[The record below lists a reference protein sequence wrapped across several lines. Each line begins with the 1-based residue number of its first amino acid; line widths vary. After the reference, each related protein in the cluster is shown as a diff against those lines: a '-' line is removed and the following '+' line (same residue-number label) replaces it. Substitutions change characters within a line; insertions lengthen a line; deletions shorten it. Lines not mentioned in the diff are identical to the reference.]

1 MVKIHE
7 KQYLCENKFLST
19 MKKTL
24 LFLAALAM
32 LVGCGNNKQ
41 NNKPEPKQDSFTVET
56 YDVQDDRLYGTEG
69 EGEDTY
75 EIRGSFQCEIDIPV
89 TDNQA
94 LRDSICDWFAQHFG
108 SDNNENPRDVK
119 AMVNHFKNGVLEPDE
134 EAVGFDC
141 GYTVKMLEATDRYV
155 TYSFET
161 FYEEY
166 SQPRAAVEVFYRTFD
181 RNTGKAFT
189 SQMIKADESLE
200 MLVMNALLEQYFREL
215 YGDDDISDLLFF
227 DPEDL
232 EEQGFW
238 LPQVQAPCI
247 VYDEVHFNYGEHEIA
262 DRCTGRPS
270 CSLPYSVMEPYLTE
284 EGKAFF
290 K

>member
-1 MVKIHE
+1 
-7 KQYLCENKFLST
+7 
-19 MKKTL
+19 MKKSIL
-24 LFLAALAM
+24 ILAAFAL

-41 NNKPEPKQDSFTVET
+41 NNKPEHKQDSFTVET
-56 YDVQDDRLYGTEG
+56 YNVQGDRLYGTEG

-75 EIRGSFQCEIDIPV
+75 EVRGSFQCEIDIPV

-94 LRDSICDWFAQHFG
+94 LRDSICQWFASNFG
-108 SDNNENPRDVK
+108 DEYDGDPRDVK
-119 AMVNHFKNGVLEPDE
+119 AMVNQYKNYILDPGLDE
-134 EAVGFDC
+134 DPVGFDS
-141 GYTVKMLEATDRYV
+141 GYTVKMLEANDRYV

-189 SQMIKADESLE
+189 YQMIKTDESLE
-200 MLVMNALLEQYFREL
+200 MLVMNALLDQYFKDL

-227 DPEDL
+227 DPDDL
-232 EEQGFW
+232 EERGFW
-238 LPQVQAPCI
+238 LPKYKTPCI
-247 VYDEVHFNYGEHEIA
+247 LYDEVHFNYGEHEIA

-284 EGKAFF
+284 EGKSFF
-290 K
+290 

>member
-1 MVKIHE
+1 
-7 KQYLCENKFLST
+7 
-19 MKKTL
+19 MKKSL
-24 LFLAALAM
+24 LLLAAIAL
-32 LVGCGNNKQ
+32 LVGCGNNTQ

-56 YDVQDDRLYGTEG
+56 YDVEGDSLYGTEG
-69 EGEDTY
+69 EGEDAY
-75 EIRGSFQCEIDIPV
+75 EVRGSFQCEIDIPV
-89 TDNQA
+89 TENQA
-94 LRDSICDWFAQHFG
+94 LRDSICQWFASNFG
-108 SDNNENPRDVK
+108 DEYDGDPRDVK
-119 AMVNHFKNGVLEPDE
+119 AMVNQYKNYILDPGLNEDPE
-134 EAVGFDC
+134 GFDC

-166 SQPRAAVEVFYRTFD
+166 SQPRAAVEIFYRTFD

-189 SQMIKADESLE
+189 AQMIKADESLE
-200 MLVMNALLEQYFREL
+200 MLVMNALLEQYFKDL

-238 LPQVQAPCI
+238 LPEVHAPCI
-247 VYDEVHFNYGEHEIA
+247 VYDQVHFNYGEHEIA

-270 CSLPYSVMEPYLTE
+270 CSLPYSVMEKYLTE

-290 K
+290 N